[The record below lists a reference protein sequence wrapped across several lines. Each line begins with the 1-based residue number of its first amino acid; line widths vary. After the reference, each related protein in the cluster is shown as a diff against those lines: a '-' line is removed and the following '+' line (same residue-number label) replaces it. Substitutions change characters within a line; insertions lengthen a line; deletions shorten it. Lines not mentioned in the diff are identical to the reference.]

1 MSTYHN
7 PVMVKEVLEGLNINP
22 NGIYVD
28 LTFGGGGHS
37 KKILDNLNK
46 GHLYA
51 FDQDND
57 AENKAGEINDTRF
70 TFIKA
75 NAKYLKNFMLY
86 YNIDKVNGIFA
97 DLGVSSHQ
105 IDTQE
110 RGFSTR
116 FCADLDLDMRMNVN
130 KKTTAKDILNN
141 YPEKDLEKIFLEYGE
156 LYNYKQ
162 IVHLICEYRKRKRIN
177 TTFDLKNLL
186 LENIKIPK
194 RYEIKFLSQMFQAL
208 RIEVNDELNTLKVML
223 KAAYE
228 TLVKNGRLVVLSY
241 HSLEDRI
248 VKNFFKSKTLG
259 DNNSTTRRF
268 KILTPKPLQ
277 PSFEEIERNSRSRS
291 AKLRV
296 AELVF

>member
-7 PVMVKEVLEGLNINP
+7 PVMVEEVLKGLNINP
-22 NGIYVD
+22 EGIYVD

-37 KKILDNLNK
+37 KKILDKLNK

-57 AENKAGEINDTRF
+57 TENKAREINDTRF

-86 YNIDKVNGIFA
+86 YNVDKVNGIFA

-116 FCADLDLDMRMNVN
+116 FCADLDMRMNVN

-141 YPEKDLEKIFLEYGE
+141 YPEKNLEKIFLEYGE

-194 RYEIKFLSQMFQAL
+194 RYEIKFLSQVFQAL

-259 DNNSTTRRF
+259 DNNSTKKRF

>member
-7 PVMVKEVLEGLNINP
+7 PVMVEEVLEGLNINP

-37 KKILDNLNK
+37 KKILDKLNK

-57 AENKAGEINDTRF
+57 AENKAREINDTRF

-86 YNIDKVNGIFA
+86 YNVDKVNGIFA

-116 FCADLDLDMRMNVN
+116 FCADLDMRMNVN

-162 IVHLICEYRKRKRIN
+162 IVHLICEYRKRKRLN

-194 RYEIKFLSQMFQAL
+194 RYEIKFLSQVFQAL

-223 KAAYE
+223 KVAYE

>member
-1 MSTYHN
+1 
-7 PVMVKEVLEGLNINP
+7 MVEEILEGLNINP

-37 KKILDNLNK
+37 KKILDKLNK

-57 AENKAGEINDTRF
+57 AENKAGKINDTRF

-86 YNIDKVNGIFA
+86 YNVDKVNGIFA

-116 FCADLDLDMRMNVN
+116 FCADLDMRMNVN
-130 KKTTAKDILNN
+130 KKTTAKNILNN
-141 YPEKDLEKIFLEYGE
+141 YPEKDLEKVFLEYGE

-194 RYEIKFLSQMFQAL
+194 RYEIKFLSQVFQAL

-277 PSFEEIERNSRSRS
+277 PSFEESERNSRSRS
-291 AKLRV
+291 AKLRI

>member
-7 PVMVKEVLEGLNINP
+7 PVMVEEVLKGLNINP

-57 AENKAGEINDTRF
+57 AENKAREINDTRF

-86 YNIDKVNGIFA
+86 YNVDKVNGIFA

-116 FCADLDLDMRMNVN
+116 FCADLDMRMNVN

-141 YPEKDLEKIFLEYGE
+141 YPEKNLEKIFLEYGE

-194 RYEIKFLSQMFQAL
+194 RYEIKFLSQVFQAL

>member
-7 PVMVKEVLEGLNINP
+7 PVMVEEVLEGLNINP

-37 KKILDNLNK
+37 KKILDKLNK

-57 AENKAGEINDTRF
+57 TENKAREINDTRF

-86 YNIDKVNGIFA
+86 YNVDKVNGIFA

-116 FCADLDLDMRMNVN
+116 FCADLDMRMNVN

-141 YPEKDLEKIFLEYGE
+141 YPEKNLEKIFLEYGE

-162 IVHLICEYRKRKRIN
+162 IVHLICEYRKRKRLN

-194 RYEIKFLSQMFQAL
+194 RYEIKFLSQVFQAL

>member
-7 PVMVKEVLEGLNINP
+7 PVMVEEVLKGLNINP

-37 KKILDNLNK
+37 KKILDKLNK

-86 YNIDKVNGIFA
+86 YNVDKVNGIFA

-116 FCADLDLDMRMNVN
+116 FCADLDMRMNVN

-194 RYEIKFLSQMFQAL
+194 RYEIKFLSQVFQAL

>member
-7 PVMVKEVLEGLNINP
+7 PVMVEEVLEGLNINP

-37 KKILDNLNK
+37 KKILDKLNK

-86 YNIDKVNGIFA
+86 YNVDKVNGIFA

-116 FCADLDLDMRMNVN
+116 FCADLDMRMNVN

-177 TTFDLKNLL
+177 TTFDLKKLL

-194 RYEIKFLSQMFQAL
+194 RYEIKILSQVFQAL

>member
-7 PVMVKEVLEGLNINP
+7 PVMVEEVLKGLNINP

-37 KKILDNLNK
+37 KKILDKLNK

-57 AENKAGEINDTRF
+57 AENKAREINDTRF

-86 YNIDKVNGIFA
+86 YNVDKVNGIFA

-116 FCADLDLDMRMNVN
+116 FCADLDMRMNVN

-186 LENIKIPK
+186 LENIKIQK
-194 RYEIKFLSQMFQAL
+194 RYEIKFLSQVFQAL

>member
-7 PVMVKEVLEGLNINP
+7 PVMVEEVLEGLNINP

-37 KKILDNLNK
+37 KKILDKLNK

-86 YNIDKVNGIFA
+86 YNVDKVNGIFA

-116 FCADLDLDMRMNVN
+116 FCADLDMRMNIK

-162 IVHLICEYRKRKRIN
+162 IVHLICEYRKRKRLN

-194 RYEIKFLSQMFQAL
+194 RYEIKFLSQVFQAL

-223 KAAYE
+223 KVAYE

-259 DNNSTTRRF
+259 DNNSTTKRF

-277 PSFEEIERNSRSRS
+277 PSFEEIESNSRSRS

>member
-7 PVMVKEVLEGLNINP
+7 PVMVEEVLKGLNINP
-22 NGIYVD
+22 EGIYVD

-37 KKILDNLNK
+37 KKILDKLNK

-57 AENKAGEINDTRF
+57 TENKAREINDTRF

-86 YNIDKVNGIFA
+86 YNVDKVNGIFA

-116 FCADLDLDMRMNVN
+116 FCADLDMRMNVN

-141 YPEKDLEKIFLEYGE
+141 YPEKNLEKIFLEYGE

-162 IVHLICEYRKRKRIN
+162 IVHLICEYRKRKRLN

-194 RYEIKFLSQMFQAL
+194 RYEIKFLSQVFQAL

>member
-7 PVMVKEVLEGLNINP
+7 PVMVEEVLEGLNINP

-37 KKILDNLNK
+37 KKILDKLNK

-57 AENKAGEINDTRF
+57 AANKAEEINDTRF

-86 YNIDKVNGIFA
+86 YNVDKVNGIFA

-116 FCADLDLDMRMNVN
+116 FCADLDMRMNIN
-130 KKTTAKDILNN
+130 KKATVKDILNN

-194 RYEIKFLSQMFQAL
+194 RYKIKFLSQVFQAL

-277 PSFEEIERNSRSRS
+277 PSFEEIESNSRSRS

-296 AELVF
+296 AEFIF

>member
-7 PVMVKEVLEGLNINP
+7 PVMVEKVLEGLNINP

-37 KKILDNLNK
+37 KKILDKLDK

-57 AENKAGEINDTRF
+57 AENKAREINDTRF

-86 YNIDKVNGIFA
+86 YNVNKVNGIFA

-116 FCADLDLDMRMNVN
+116 FCADLDMRMNVN

-194 RYEIKFLSQMFQAL
+194 RYEIKFLSQVFQAL

-223 KAAYE
+223 KTAYE

>member
-7 PVMVKEVLEGLNINP
+7 PVMVEEVLEGLNINP

-37 KKILDNLNK
+37 KKILDKLNK

-57 AENKAGEINDTRF
+57 TENKAGEINDTRF

-86 YNIDKVNGIFA
+86 YNVDKVNGIFA

-116 FCADLDLDMRMNVN
+116 FCADLDMRMNVN

-186 LENIKIPK
+186 LENIKIQK
-194 RYEIKFLSQMFQAL
+194 RYEIKFLSQVFQAL

>member
-7 PVMVKEVLEGLNINP
+7 PVMVEEVLEGLNINP

-37 KKILDNLNK
+37 KKILDKLNK

-57 AENKAGEINDTRF
+57 AENKAREINDTRF

-86 YNIDKVNGIFA
+86 YNVNKVNGIFA

-116 FCADLDLDMRMNVN
+116 FCADLDMRMNVN

-162 IVHLICEYRKRKRIN
+162 IVHLICEYRKRKRID

-194 RYEIKFLSQMFQAL
+194 RYEIKFLSQVFQAL

>member
-7 PVMVKEVLEGLNINP
+7 PVMVEEVLEGLNINP

-37 KKILDNLNK
+37 KKILDKLNK

-57 AENKAGEINDTRF
+57 AENKAREINDTRF

-86 YNIDKVNGIFA
+86 YNVDKVNGIFA

-116 FCADLDLDMRMNVN
+116 FCADLDMRMNVN

-177 TTFDLKNLL
+177 TTSDLKNLL

-194 RYEIKFLSQMFQAL
+194 RYEIKFLSQVFQAL

-259 DNNSTTRRF
+259 DNNSTTKRF

-277 PSFEEIERNSRSRS
+277 PSFEEIESNSRSRS

-296 AELVF
+296 AEFIF

>member
-7 PVMVKEVLEGLNINP
+7 PVMVEEVLEGLNINP

-37 KKILDNLNK
+37 KKILDKLNK

-57 AENKAGEINDTRF
+57 AENKAREINDTRF

-86 YNIDKVNGIFA
+86 YNVDKVNGIFA

-116 FCADLDLDMRMNVN
+116 FCADLDMRMNVN

-162 IVHLICEYRKRKRIN
+162 IVHLICEYRKRKKIN
-177 TTFDLKNLL
+177 TTFDLKSLL

-194 RYEIKFLSQMFQAL
+194 RYEIKFLSQVFQAL

-259 DNNSTTRRF
+259 DNNSTTKRF

-277 PSFEEIERNSRSRS
+277 PSFEEIERNFRSRS

>member
-7 PVMVKEVLEGLNINP
+7 PVMVEEVLEGLNINP

-37 KKILDNLNK
+37 KKILDKLNK

-57 AENKAGEINDTRF
+57 AENKAREITDTRF

-86 YNIDKVNGIFA
+86 YNVNKVNGIFA

-116 FCADLDLDMRMNVN
+116 FCADLDMRMNVN

-194 RYEIKFLSQMFQAL
+194 RYEIKFLSQVFQAL

>member
-7 PVMVKEVLEGLNINP
+7 PVMVEEVLEGLNINP

-37 KKILDNLNK
+37 KKILDKLDK

-57 AENKAGEINDTRF
+57 AENKAREINDTRF

-75 NAKYLKNFMLY
+75 NAKYLRNFMLY
-86 YNIDKVNGIFA
+86 YKVDKVNGLFA

-116 FCADLDLDMRMNVN
+116 FCADLDMRMNVN

-194 RYEIKFLSQMFQAL
+194 RYKIKFLSQVFQAL

-268 KILTPKPLQ
+268 KILTPKPIQ

>member
-7 PVMVKEVLEGLNINP
+7 PVMVEEVLEGLNINP

-37 KKILDNLNK
+37 KKILDKLNK

-57 AENKAGEINDTRF
+57 AENKAREINDTRF

-86 YNIDKVNGIFA
+86 YNVDKVNGIFA

-116 FCADLDLDMRMNVN
+116 FCADLDMRMNVN

-162 IVHLICEYRKRKRIN
+162 IVHLICEYRKRKRLN

-186 LENIKIPK
+186 LENIKIQK
-194 RYEIKFLSQMFQAL
+194 RYEIKFLSQVFQAL
-208 RIEVNDELNTLKVML
+208 RIEVNDELNTLKVIL
-223 KAAYE
+223 KATYE

>member
-7 PVMVKEVLEGLNINP
+7 PVMVEEVLEGLSINP

-37 KKILDNLNK
+37 KKILDKLNK

-57 AENKAGEINDTRF
+57 AENKAREINDTRF

-86 YNIDKVNGIFA
+86 YNVDKVNGIFA

-116 FCADLDLDMRMNVN
+116 FCADLDMRMNVN

-186 LENIKIPK
+186 LENIKFPK
-194 RYEIKFLSQMFQAL
+194 RYEIKFLSQVFQAL

>member
-7 PVMVKEVLEGLNINP
+7 PVMVEEVLKGLNINP

-37 KKILDNLNK
+37 KKILDKLNK

-57 AENKAGEINDTRF
+57 TENKAREINDTRF

-86 YNIDKVNGIFA
+86 YNVDKVNGIFA

-116 FCADLDLDMRMNVN
+116 FCADLDMRMNVN

-141 YPEKDLEKIFLEYGE
+141 YPKKDLEKIFLEYGE

-194 RYEIKFLSQMFQAL
+194 RYEIKFLSQVFQAL

>member
-7 PVMVKEVLEGLNINP
+7 PVMVEEVLEGLNINP

-37 KKILDNLNK
+37 KKILDKLNK

-57 AENKAGEINDTRF
+57 AENKAREITDTRF

-86 YNIDKVNGIFA
+86 YNVDKVNGIFA

-116 FCADLDLDMRMNVN
+116 FCADLDMRMNVN

-141 YPEKDLEKIFLEYGE
+141 YPGKDLEKIFLEYGE

-177 TTFDLKNLL
+177 TTFDLKKLL

-194 RYEIKFLSQMFQAL
+194 RYEIKFLSQVFQAL

-228 TLVKNGRLVVLSY
+228 TLVKKGRLVVLSY

>member
-7 PVMVKEVLEGLNINP
+7 PVMVEEVLEGLNINP

-57 AENKAGEINDTRF
+57 AENKAGEITDTRF

-86 YNIDKVNGIFA
+86 YNVDKVNGIFA

-116 FCADLDLDMRMNVN
+116 FCADLDMRMNVN

-194 RYEIKFLSQMFQAL
+194 RYEIKFLSQVFQAL

-223 KAAYE
+223 KVAYE

>member
-7 PVMVKEVLEGLNINP
+7 PVMVEEVLEGLNINP

-37 KKILDNLNK
+37 KKILDKLNK

-57 AENKAGEINDTRF
+57 AENKAREINDTRF

-86 YNIDKVNGIFA
+86 YNVNKVNGIFA

-116 FCADLDLDMRMNVN
+116 FCADLDMRMNVN

-177 TTFDLKNLL
+177 TTFDLKKLL
-186 LENIKIPK
+186 LENIKIQK
-194 RYEIKFLSQMFQAL
+194 RYEIKFLSQVFQAL

-277 PSFEEIERNSRSRS
+277 PSFEEIESNSRSRS

>member
-7 PVMVKEVLEGLNINP
+7 PVMVEEVLEGLNINP

-37 KKILDNLNK
+37 KKILDKLNK

-51 FDQDND
+51 FDQDSD
-57 AENKAGEINDTRF
+57 AENKAREINDTRF

-86 YNIDKVNGIFA
+86 YNVDKVNGIFA

-116 FCADLDLDMRMNVN
+116 FCADLDMRMNVN

-186 LENIKIPK
+186 LENIKIQK
-194 RYEIKFLSQMFQAL
+194 RYEIKFLSQVFQAL

>member
-1 MSTYHN
+1 MEYKHYS
-7 PVMVKEVLEGLNINP
+7 VLLNEAIEYLNINP

-37 KKILDNLNK
+37 KKILDKLNK

-51 FDQDND
+51 FDQDSD
-57 AENKAGEINDTRF
+57 AENKAREINDTRF

-116 FCADLDLDMRMNVN
+116 FCADLDMRMNIN

-141 YPEKDLEKIFLEYGE
+141 YPEKDLEKIFL
-156 LYNYKQ
+156 
-162 IVHLICEYRKRKRIN
+162 
-177 TTFDLKNLL
+177 
-186 LENIKIPK
+186 
-194 RYEIKFLSQMFQAL
+194 
-208 RIEVNDELNTLKVML
+208 
-223 KAAYE
+223 
-228 TLVKNGRLVVLSY
+228 
-241 HSLEDRI
+241 
-248 VKNFFKSKTLG
+248 
-259 DNNSTTRRF
+259 
-268 KILTPKPLQ
+268 
-277 PSFEEIERNSRSRS
+277 
-291 AKLRV
+291 
-296 AELVF
+296 

>member
-7 PVMVKEVLEGLNINP
+7 PVMVEEVLEGLNINP

-57 AENKAGEINDTRF
+57 AENKAREINDTRF

-86 YNIDKVNGIFA
+86 YNVDKVNGIFA

-116 FCADLDLDMRMNVN
+116 FCADLDMRMNVN

-141 YPEKDLEKIFLEYGE
+141 YPEKNLEKIFLEYGE

-194 RYEIKFLSQMFQAL
+194 RYEIKFLSQVFQAL

>member
-7 PVMVKEVLEGLNINP
+7 PVMVEEVLEGLNINP

-37 KKILDNLNK
+37 KKILDKLNK

-57 AENKAGEINDTRF
+57 AENKAREINDTRF

-86 YNIDKVNGIFA
+86 YNVDKVNGIFA

-116 FCADLDLDMRMNVN
+116 FCADLDMRMNVN

-194 RYEIKFLSQMFQAL
+194 RYEIKFLSQVFQAL

>member
-7 PVMVKEVLEGLNINP
+7 PVMVEEVLEGLNINP

-37 KKILDNLNK
+37 KKILDKLNK

-57 AENKAGEINDTRF
+57 AENKAREINDTRF

-86 YNIDKVNGIFA
+86 YNVDKVNGIFA

-116 FCADLDLDMRMNVN
+116 FCADLDMRMNVN

-177 TTFDLKNLL
+177 TTSDLKNLL

-194 RYEIKFLSQMFQAL
+194 RYEIKFLSQVFQAL

>member
-7 PVMVKEVLEGLNINP
+7 PVMVEEVLEGLNINP

-37 KKILDNLNK
+37 KKILDKLDK

-57 AENKAGEINDTRF
+57 AENKAREINDTRF

-86 YNIDKVNGIFA
+86 YNVDKVNGIFA

-116 FCADLDLDMRMNVN
+116 FCADLDMRMNVN

-194 RYEIKFLSQMFQAL
+194 RYKIKFLSQVFQAL

-268 KILTPKPLQ
+268 KILTPKPIQ

>member
-22 NGIYVD
+22 DGLYID

-37 KKILDNLNK
+37 RKILDNLKK

-57 AENKAGEINDTRF
+57 AENKAVEINDSKF

-86 YNIDKVNGIFA
+86 YNVDKVNGIFA

-116 FCADLDLDMRMNVN
+116 FCADLDMRMNIN

-162 IVHLICEYRKRKRIN
+162 IVHLICKYRKRKRIN
-177 TTFDLKNLL
+177 TTFDLKILL

-194 RYEIKFLSQMFQAL
+194 RYKIKFLSQVFQAL
-208 RIEVNDELNTLKVML
+208 RIEVNDELNTLMVIL
-223 KAAYE
+223 KASYE

-259 DNNSTTRRF
+259 DNTSTTKRL

-296 AELVF
+296 AELTF

>member
-7 PVMVKEVLEGLNINP
+7 PVMVEEVLEGLNINP

-37 KKILDNLNK
+37 KKILDKLNK

-86 YNIDKVNGIFA
+86 YNVDKVNGIFA

-116 FCADLDLDMRMNVN
+116 FCADLDMRMNVN

-186 LENIKIPK
+186 LENIKIQK
-194 RYEIKFLSQMFQAL
+194 RYEIKFLSQVFQAL

>member
-7 PVMVKEVLEGLNINP
+7 PVMVEKVLEGLNINP

-37 KKILDNLNK
+37 KKILDKLNK

-57 AENKAGEINDTRF
+57 AENKAREINDTRF

-86 YNIDKVNGIFA
+86 YNVDKVNGIFA

-116 FCADLDLDMRMNVN
+116 FCADLDMRMNVN

-194 RYEIKFLSQMFQAL
+194 RYEIKFLSQVFQAL

-223 KAAYE
+223 KVAYE

>member
-7 PVMVKEVLEGLNINP
+7 PVMVEKVLEGLNINP

-37 KKILDNLNK
+37 KKILDKLNK

-57 AENKAGEINDTRF
+57 AENKAREINDTRF

-86 YNIDKVNGIFA
+86 YNVNKVNGIFA

-116 FCADLDLDMRMNVN
+116 FCADLDMRMNVN

-162 IVHLICEYRKRKRIN
+162 IVLLICKYRKRKRID

-194 RYEIKFLSQMFQAL
+194 RYEIKFLSQVFQAL

-277 PSFEEIERNSRSRS
+277 PSFEEIESNSRSRS

>member
-7 PVMVKEVLEGLNINP
+7 PVMVEEVLKGLNINP

-37 KKILDNLNK
+37 KKILDKLNK

-57 AENKAGEINDTRF
+57 AENKAREINDTRF

-86 YNIDKVNGIFA
+86 YNVDKVNGIFA

-116 FCADLDLDMRMNVN
+116 FCADLDMRMNVN

-194 RYEIKFLSQMFQAL
+194 RYEIKFLSQVFQAL

>member
-7 PVMVKEVLEGLNINP
+7 PVMVEEVLEGLNINP

-37 KKILDNLNK
+37 KKILDKLNK

-57 AENKAGEINDTRF
+57 AENKAREINDTRF

-86 YNIDKVNGIFA
+86 YKVDKVNGIFA

-116 FCADLDLDMRMNVN
+116 FCADLDMRMNVN
-130 KKTTAKDILNN
+130 KKTTAKNILNN

-194 RYEIKFLSQMFQAL
+194 RYEIKFLSQVFQAL

-259 DNNSTTRRF
+259 DNNSTTKRF

-277 PSFEEIERNSRSRS
+277 PSFEEIESNSRSRS

-296 AELVF
+296 AEFIF

>member
-7 PVMVKEVLEGLNINP
+7 PVMVEEVLKGLNINP
-22 NGIYVD
+22 EGIYVD

-37 KKILDNLNK
+37 KKILDKLNK

-57 AENKAGEINDTRF
+57 AENKAREINDTRF

-86 YNIDKVNGIFA
+86 YNVNKVNGIFA

-116 FCADLDLDMRMNVN
+116 FCADLDMRMNVN

-186 LENIKIPK
+186 LENIKIQK
-194 RYEIKFLSQMFQAL
+194 RYEIKFLSQVFQAL

>member
-7 PVMVKEVLEGLNINP
+7 PVMVEEVLEGLNINP

-37 KKILDNLNK
+37 KKILDKLNK

-57 AENKAGEINDTRF
+57 AENKAREINDTRF

-86 YNIDKVNGIFA
+86 YNVNKVNGIFA

-116 FCADLDLDMRMNVN
+116 FCADLDMRMNVN

-194 RYEIKFLSQMFQAL
+194 RYEIKFLSQVFQAL

>member
-7 PVMVKEVLEGLNINP
+7 PVMVEEVLEGLNINP

-37 KKILDNLNK
+37 KKILDKLNK

-86 YNIDKVNGIFA
+86 YNVDKVNGIFA

-116 FCADLDLDMRMNVN
+116 FCADLDMRMNVN

-194 RYEIKFLSQMFQAL
+194 RYEIKFLSQVFQAL

-223 KAAYE
+223 KVAYE

>member
-7 PVMVKEVLEGLNINP
+7 PVMVEEVLEGLNINP

-57 AENKAGEINDTRF
+57 AENKAGEITDTRF

-86 YNIDKVNGIFA
+86 YNVDKVNGIFA

-116 FCADLDLDMRMNVN
+116 FCADLDMRMNIN

-141 YPEKDLEKIFLEYGE
+141 YPKKDLEKIFLEYGE

-194 RYEIKFLSQMFQAL
+194 RYEIKFLSQVFQAL